1 MDLKLE
7 ERALIAFFESD
18 HDLFCCAVLELVI
31 TEEKLDLDLEIEKVF
46 QARSL
51 ALQVCSPKQ
60 FLFFN
65 QILDNVVCIQL
76 KLLSGFRR
84 DQLIR
89 KCEQTYQSRGF
100 EVNPIRLRFFTEWE
114 ENTDD
119 PRKCISFAEKHRI
132 KENYM
137 SDLLCCEKVFV
148 PVFDEE
154 RNHFFL
160 YVLQLKTQVV
170 EIWDSFAA
178 SSQSDWGDRRLHNLL
193 VSLDALFKDDIDQKY
208 QNVWSFKDFR
218 MERPSNVPQQ
228 PNGYDCG
235 VYVIKFMVAPEEV
248 INPDFV
254 FDSDNERLEV
264 ALRLLASDVNSC
276 SDDLASKA
284 EAYCEQRFGNCE
296 NLS

>member
-51 ALQVCSPKQ
+51 AL
-60 FLFFN
+60 
-65 QILDNVVCIQL
+65 
-76 KLLSGFRR
+76 
-84 DQLIR
+84 
-89 KCEQTYQSRGF
+89 QTYQSRGF

>member
-1 MDLKLE
+1 MDLKVE
-7 ERALIAFFESD
+7 ERALIAFFEYD
-18 HDLFCCAVLELVI
+18 PDLFCCAVLELVI

-46 QARSL
+46 QAHSL
-51 ALQVCSPKQ
+51 AL
-60 FLFFN
+60 
-65 QILDNVVCIQL
+65 
-76 KLLSGFRR
+76 
-84 DQLIR
+84 
-89 KCEQTYQSRGF
+89 QTYQSRGF

-114 ENTDD
+114 LLTYSIPVSASEIVVQCKNYYLTRGELRSLRPRTWLDD
-119 PRKCISFAEKHRI
+119 NVLSTMSDAVTLVKKKMKYPVNWYLPISFA
-132 KENYM
+132 
-137 SDLLCCEKVFV
+137 VFV

-248 INPDFV
+248 TNPVFV

>member
-1 MDLKLE
+1 MSKYMVGPFTVSKPTSPEDLKLIE
-7 ERALIAFFESD
+7 YVFDSSLNWSEIVVQCKNYYLTRG
-18 HDLFCCAVLELVI
+18 EL
-31 TEEKLDLDLEIEKVF
+31 
-46 QARSL
+46 RSL
-51 ALQVCSPKQ
+51 RPRTWLD
-60 FLFFN
+60 
-65 QILDNVVCIQL
+65 DNV
-76 KLLSGFRR
+76 LSTMS
-84 DQLIR
+84 DAVTLV
-89 KCEQTYQSRGF
+89 KKKMKYP
-100 EVNPIRLRFFTEWE
+100 VNWYLPISFA

-248 INPDFV
+248 TNPDFV

>member
-1 MDLKLE
+1 MIISLILLFSSIFEVSKPTSPEDWKLIQYVFDSSLNGSE
-7 ERALIAFFESD
+7 IVVQCKNYYLTRG
-18 HDLFCCAVLELVI
+18 EL
-31 TEEKLDLDLEIEKVF
+31 
-46 QARSL
+46 RSL
-51 ALQVCSPKQ
+51 RPQTWLD
-60 FLFFN
+60 
-65 QILDNVVCIQL
+65 DNV
-76 KLLSGFRR
+76 LSTMS
-84 DQLIR
+84 DAVTLV
-89 KCEQTYQSRGF
+89 KKKMKYP
-100 EVNPIRLRFFTEWE
+100 VNWYLPISFA

-137 SDLLCCEKVFV
+137 SDLLCCEK
-148 PVFDEE
+148 
-154 RNHFFL
+154 
-160 YVLQLKTQVV
+160 LKTQVV

-178 SSQSDWGDRRLHNLL
+178 SSQSDWGNRRLHNLL

-248 INPDFV
+248 TNPDFV

-296 NLS
+296 SLS

>member
-1 MDLKLE
+1 MIISLILLFSSIFEVSKPTSPEDWKLIQYVFDSSLNGSE
-7 ERALIAFFESD
+7 IVVQCKNYYLTRG
-18 HDLFCCAVLELVI
+18 EL
-31 TEEKLDLDLEIEKVF
+31 
-46 QARSL
+46 RSL
-51 ALQVCSPKQ
+51 RPQTWLD
-60 FLFFN
+60 
-65 QILDNVVCIQL
+65 DNV
-76 KLLSGFRR
+76 LSTMS
-84 DQLIR
+84 DAVTLV
-89 KCEQTYQSRGF
+89 KKKMKYP
-100 EVNPIRLRFFTEWE
+100 VNWYLPISFA

-160 YVLQLKTQVV
+160 YVLQ
-170 EIWDSFAA
+170 
-178 SSQSDWGDRRLHNLL
+178 RLHNLL

-248 INPDFV
+248 TNPDFV

-296 NLS
+296 SLS